1 MPVLNTRVEG
11 DFKPL
16 RDGILVRNME
26 FGEQRTA
33 SGLIIA
39 SDDGKVSGIHPR
51 WGEVIAVGRDQ
62 KDISVGQYVLVA
74 HGRWS
79 RGFELNGETVRTVDP
94 KEILGTQDEAPETT
108 IFKATGGHQTR
119 AYEGKV
125 SVGKLEV

>member
-1 MPVLNTRVEG
+1 MNTRVEG
-11 DFKPL
+11 IFKPL

-26 FGEQRTA
+26 FGEQKTA

-39 SDDGKVSGIHPR
+39 SDDGKVGGIHPR
-51 WGEVIAVGRDQ
+51 WGEVIAIGNEQHDVQ
-62 KDISVGQYVLVA
+62 VGQYVLVS

-94 KEILGTQDEAPETT
+94 NDVLGIQDEEPDNT
-108 IFKATGGHQTR
+108 IFKASGGHQTR

>member
-1 MPVLNTRVEG
+1 MPVSNTRING
-11 DFKPL
+11 TFKPL
-16 RDGILVRNME
+16 RKGIAVKEME
-26 FGEQRTA
+26 FGEQKTA

-39 SDDGKVSGIHPR
+39 SDDGKVGGIHPR
-51 WGEVIAVGRDQ
+51 WGEVMAIGPEQ
-62 KDISVGQYVLVA
+62 KDVAIGQWVLVA

-94 KEILGTQDEAPETT
+94 KDVLGIQDEEPE
-108 IFKATGGHQTR
+108 KALMKSTLGHQTR

>member
-11 DFKPL
+11 EFKPL

-33 SGLIIA
+33 SGLIVM
-39 SDDGKVSGIHPR
+39 SDDGKTSGIHPR
-51 WGEVIAVGRDQ
+51 WGEVIAVGNEQQDVT
-62 KDISVGQYVLVA
+62 VGQYVLVA

-94 KEILGTQDEAPETT
+94 NDVLGIQDEAPDNT
-108 IFKATGGHQTR
+108 IFKATAGHQTR

>member
-1 MPVLNTRVEG
+1 MITRVEG

-16 RDGILVRNME
+16 RDGILVRNMD
-26 FGEQRTA
+26 FGEQKTA
-33 SGLIIA
+33 SGLIVL
-39 SDDGKVSGIHPR
+39 SDDGKTGGIHPR
-51 WGEVIAVGRDQ
+51 WGEVVAVGNEQEDV
-62 KDISVGQYVLVA
+62 SVGQYVMVA

-94 KEILGTQDEAPETT
+94 KDVLGIQDEEPDNT
-108 IFKATGGHQTR
+108 IFKASGGHQTR

>member
-11 DFKPL
+11 EFKPL

-26 FGEQRTA
+26 FGEQRTE

-39 SDDGKVSGIHPR
+39 SDDGKTSGIHPR
-51 WGEVIAVGRDQ
+51 WGEVIAVGNEQQDV
-62 KDISVGQYVLVA
+62 SVGQYVLVA

-94 KEILGTQDEAPETT
+94 NDVLGIQDEAPNTT
-108 IFKATGGHQTR
+108 IFKASGGHQTR

>member
-1 MPVLNTRVEG
+1 MPVMNTRVEG
-11 DFKPL
+11 IFKPL

-26 FGEQRTA
+26 FGEQKTA

-39 SDDGKVSGIHPR
+39 SDDGKVGGIHPR
-51 WGEVIAVGRDQ
+51 WGEVIAIGNEQHDVQ
-62 KDISVGQYVLVA
+62 VGQYVLVS

-94 KEILGTQDEAPETT
+94 NDVLGIQDEEPDNT
-108 IFKATGGHQTR
+108 IFKASGGHQTR

>member
-11 DFKPL
+11 EFKPL

-26 FGEQRTA
+26 FGEQRTE

-39 SDDGKVSGIHPR
+39 SDDGKTSGIHPR
-51 WGEVIAVGRDQ
+51 WGEVIAVGNEQQDV
-62 KDISVGQYVLVA
+62 SVGQYVLVA

-94 KEILGTQDEAPETT
+94 NDVLGIQDEAPDTT
-108 IFKATGGHQTR
+108 IFKASGGHQTR

>member
-11 DFKPL
+11 EFKPL

-26 FGEQRTA
+26 FGEQRTE

-39 SDDGKVSGIHPR
+39 SDDGKTSGIHPR
-51 WGEVIAVGRDQ
+51 WGEVIAVGNEQQDVT
-62 KDISVGQYVLVA
+62 VGQYVLVA

-94 KEILGTQDEAPETT
+94 NDVLGIQDQAPDTT
-108 IFKATGGHQTR
+108 IFKASGGHQTR

>member
-1 MPVLNTRVEG
+1 MITRVEG

-16 RDGILVRNME
+16 RDGILVRNMD
-26 FGEQRTA
+26 FGEQKTA
-33 SGLIIA
+33 SGLIVL
-39 SDDGKVSGIHPR
+39 SDDGKTGGIHPR
-51 WGEVIAVGRDQ
+51 WGEVIAVGNEQEDV
-62 KDISVGQYVLVA
+62 SVGQYVMVA

-94 KEILGTQDEAPETT
+94 KDVLGIQDEEPDNT
-108 IFKATGGHQTR
+108 IFKPSGGHQTR